1 MDHTLSSAFK
11 KTIIFITLAAFSGVA
26 SAEYYLSHNDQPVRQ
41 TVQTTFPSPCC
52 HYIKPKIHPHKVTA
66 PKHKHHH
73 KVKKARHH
81 SKDGLFH
88 PPHWVNGHWVAGAY
102 LGEGFNVYPRKIR
115 NHMTHEEKVNNDA
128 DLTTGDDNPYLN
140 PDMNIDY

>member
-11 KTIIFITLAAFSGVA
+11 KTIIFITLAAFSGGA
-26 SAEYYLSHNDQPVRQ
+26 SAEYYISHYDQPVRP
-41 TVQTTFPSPCC
+41 TVQTTFPCPCC
-52 HYIKPKIHPHKVTA
+52 HYIKPKVHHPKVATLKHKHPHKVK
-66 PKHKHHH
+66 KHKRHA
-73 KVKKARHH
+73 KA
-81 SKDGLFH
+81 GLYQ

-115 NHMTHEEKVNNDA
+115 KHMTHEEKVNYNA